1 LAILEPFALAIG
13 FLLSYSFDF
22 TNSYGFSIVI
32 LTIIINII
40 IFPLTLR
47 QTRSTKRMQDIQ
59 PELKKLQKENKDN
72 KEKLNKEI
80 AELYKTKG
88 INPLGCVLPLI
99 IQMPIWF
106 ALFRVL
112 REPLDFIPNDASLFA
127 QLGEQASVLF
137 YTMNLQIP
145 ASEIVTW
152 VERIPYLLLILLVV
166 LTALYQQNQLTKKSG
181 NANNPQAKQ
190 MQMIGKIMP
199 LFFGF
204 ISWTLPSG
212 LVVYFLTGNIFRIG
226 QQSLIVR
233 IEENQKN
240 KDEQKD
246 QKNQKDQKDQKEDNN
261 TSETSTETND
271 DKDDPRKNRKKRRRK

>member
-1 LAILEPFALAIG
+1 MAILEPFALAIG
-13 FLLSYSFDF
+13 FLLSYSYDF
-22 TNSYGFSIVI
+22 TNSYGFSIVV

-59 PELKKLQKENKDN
+59 PELKKLQKQHKDN
-72 KEKLNKEI
+72 KEQLNKEI

-99 IQMPIWF
+99 IQMPVWF

-112 REPLDFIPNDASLFA
+112 REPLLFIPKEASLFT
-127 QLGEQASVLF
+127 QLGDHSSVLF
-137 YTMNLQIP
+137 FTMDLQIP
-145 ASEIVTW
+145 ASEISTW
-152 VERIPYLLLILLVV
+152 IDRIPYLVLILFVI
-166 LTALYQQNQLTKKSG
+166 LTALYQQSQLTKKSG
-181 NANNPQAKQ
+181 NSNNPQAQQ

-212 LVVYFLTGNIFRIG
+212 LVVYFLAGNIFRIG
-226 QQSLIVR
+226 QQALIVK
-233 IEENQKN
+233 IEENQQEKTDKKN
-240 KDEQKD
+240 LTEEDNKPDTSPIKDE
-246 QKNQKDQKDQKEDNN
+246 
-261 TSETSTETND
+261 
-271 DKDDPRKNRKKRRRK
+271 KDDPRKNRKKRRRK

>member
-1 LAILEPFALAIG
+1 MAILEPFALAIG
-13 FLLSYSFDF
+13 FLLSYSYDF
-22 TNSYGFSIVI
+22 TNSYGFSIVV
-32 LTIIINII
+32 LTVIINIV

-59 PELKKLQKENKDN
+59 PELKKLQKQHKDD
-72 KEKLNKEI
+72 KEQLNKAI
-80 AELYKTKG
+80 ADLYKTKG

-112 REPLDFIPNDASLFA
+112 REPLVFIPKEASLFT
-127 QLGEQASVLF
+127 QLGDHSSVLF
-137 YTMNLQIP
+137 YTMDLQIP
-145 ASEIVTW
+145 ASEIAAW
-152 VERIPYLLLILLVV
+152 IDRIPYLVLILFVV
-166 LTALYQQNQLTKKSG
+166 LTALFQQNQLTKKSG
-181 NANNPQAKQ
+181 NSNNPQAKQ

-226 QQSLIVR
+226 QQALIVK
-233 IEENQKN
+233 IEESQKA
-240 KDEQKD
+240 KEI
-246 QKNQKDQKDQKEDNN
+246 QKDQKEDNN
-261 TSETSTETND
+261 TSETSTENKD
-271 DKDDPRKNRKKRRRK
+271 EKDDPRKNRKKRRRK

>member
-1 LAILEPFALAIG
+1 MAILEPFALAIG

-22 TNSYGFSIVI
+22 TNSYGFSIVA

-59 PELKKLQKENKDN
+59 PELKKLQKQHKDN
-72 KEKLNKEI
+72 KEQLNKEI

-99 IQMPIWF
+99 IQMPVWF

-112 REPLDFIPNDASLFA
+112 REPLNFIPKDASLFP
-127 QLGEQASVLF
+127 QLGDPASVLF
-137 YTMNLQIP
+137 YTMDLQIP
-145 ASEIVTW
+145 ASEIATW
-152 VERIPYLLLILLVV
+152 VERIPYLVLILFVI

-181 NANNPQAKQ
+181 NSNNPQAQQ

-226 QQSLIVR
+226 QQALIVK
-233 IEENQKN
+233 IEENQKDKAN
-240 KDEQKD
+240 
-246 QKNQKDQKDQKEDNN
+246 QKDQKEDNN
-261 TSETSTETND
+261 TSETLTDKKD

>member
-1 LAILEPFALAIG
+1 MAILEPFALAIG
-13 FLLSYSFDF
+13 FLLSYSYDF
-22 TNSYGFSIVI
+22 TNSYGFSIVV

-59 PELKKLQKENKDN
+59 PELKKLQKQHKDN

-99 IQMPIWF
+99 IQMPVWF

-112 REPLDFIPNDASLFA
+112 REPLLFIPKEASLFT
-127 QLGEQASVLF
+127 QLGDHSSVLF
-137 YTMNLQIP
+137 FTMDLQIP
-145 ASEIVTW
+145 ASEISTW
-152 VERIPYLLLILLVV
+152 IDRIPYLVLILFVI
-166 LTALYQQNQLTKKSG
+166 LTALYQQSQLTKKSG
-181 NANNPQAKQ
+181 NSNNPQAQQ

-226 QQSLIVR
+226 QQALIVK
-233 IEENQKN
+233 IEENQQEKTDKKN
-240 KDEQKD
+240 LTEEDNKPDTSPIKDE
-246 QKNQKDQKDQKEDNN
+246 
-261 TSETSTETND
+261 
-271 DKDDPRKNRKKRRRK
+271 KDDPRKNRKKRRRK

>member
-13 FLLSYSFDF
+13 FLLSYSYDF
-22 TNSYGFSIVI
+22 TNSYGLSIVV
-32 LTIIINII
+32 LTVIINII

-59 PELKKLQKENKDN
+59 PELKKLQKQHKDN
-72 KEKLNKEI
+72 KEQLNKEI

-99 IQMPIWF
+99 IQMPVWF

-112 REPLDFIPNDASLFA
+112 KDPSDFIPKEASLFT
-127 QLGEQASVLF
+127 QLGDHSSVLF
-137 YTMNLQIP
+137 FTMDLQIP
-145 ASEIVTW
+145 ASEISTW
-152 VERIPYLLLILLVV
+152 IDRIPYLVLILFVI
-166 LTALYQQNQLTKKSG
+166 LTALYQQSQLTKKSG
-181 NANNPQAKQ
+181 NSNNPQAQQ

-226 QQSLIVR
+226 QQALIVK
-233 IEENQKN
+233 IEENQQEKTDKKN
-240 KDEQKD
+240 LTEEDNKPDTSPIKDE
-246 QKNQKDQKDQKEDNN
+246 
-261 TSETSTETND
+261 
-271 DKDDPRKNRKKRRRK
+271 KDDPRKNRKKRRRK